1 VTGAAVAAVPS
12 AAHRQRAEV
21 AGYRSLWRAAP
32 PGLAARHGLTAL
44 DVGDGV
50 CTGCAAVTGTH
61 WLNHAIGVGVAAPAT
76 DGDLDEMER
85 FYAHLGV
92 RATVAVAGG
101 AEGLDDLL
109 ARRGYVAHRPWMT
122 FHREAG
128 APDAPETRLRTD
140 VAEARDAAA
149 FGGIVAAGFGL
160 APEMSAWFAALV
172 GRPGWTCLLARDGR
186 VPVGAAAMY
195 AHDDSAW
202 FTLGATL
209 PEHRGRGA
217 QGALF
222 AARAARA
229 SAMGLRHLVT
239 ETGLPAGPS
248 YRNMLRAGFREAA
261 LRPNLLAPAPGG
273 RA

>member
-1 VTGAAVAAVPS
+1 V
-12 AAHRQRAEV
+12 
-21 AGYRSLWRAAP
+21 
-32 PGLAARHGLTAL
+32 
-44 DVGDGV
+44 
-50 CTGCAAVTGTH
+50 
-61 WLNHAIGVGVAAPAT
+61 GVGVAAPAT
-76 DGDLDEMER
+76 DHDVDEMER
-85 FYAHLGV
+85 FYAYLGV
-92 RATVAVAGG
+92 RSTVAVAGA
-101 AEGLDDLL
+101 AEGLGGLL
-109 ARRGYVAHRPWMT
+109 ARRRYTVHRPWMT

-128 APDAPETRLRTD
+128 GIPAPATRLE
-140 VAEARDAAA
+140 VGEAEPGEEAA

-195 AHDDSAW
+195 AYGDSAW

-209 PEHRGRGA
+209 PEHRGLGA

-222 AARAARA
+222 AARGARA

-248 YRNMLRAGFREAA
+248 YRNILRAGFREAA
-261 LRPNLLAPAPGG
+261 LRPNLLAPAPGR

>member
-1 VTGAAVAAVPS
+1 MTAAVAAPVPS

-32 PGLAARHGLTAL
+32 AELAARHGLRSL
-44 DVGDGV
+44 DLGDGV

-61 WLNHAIGVGVAAPAT
+61 WLNHAIGIGVAAPAT
-76 DGDLDEMER
+76 ARDIDEMAR
-85 FYAHLGV
+85 FYADLGV
-92 RATVAVAGG
+92 GSTVAVAGA
-101 AEGLDDLL
+101 AEGLGALL
-109 ARRGYVAHRPWMT
+109 AARGYTPHRPWMT

-128 APDAPETRLRTD
+128 PVPAPATRLRVGD
-140 VAEARDAAA
+140 AEDGEASA
-149 FGGIVAAGFGL
+149 FGGVVAAAFGL

-172 GRPGWTCLLARDGR
+172 GRPGWTCLVARDGR
-186 VPVGAAAMY
+186 VPVGAAAMFVHGD
-195 AHDDSAW
+195 AAW

-229 SAMGLRHLVT
+229 SEMGVRHLVT

-248 YRNMLRAGFREAA
+248 YRNILRAGFREAA
-261 LRPNLLAPAPGG
+261 LRPNMLAPSPGG